1 MATPLGSTNAWLNNQ
16 RTSLSEPTKQRV
28 LEAFLSYLKLNQFVS
43 EKRVWQD
50 WLDSILDSY
59 TFTPSAEEYSA
70 LWMRG
75 DETFIANSHRQTQQL
90 YLPIPNIHPNAEKGT
105 CLPNVLRYPPHVN
118 IVYHLREDQHKRDQ
132 HERDRDIEYV
142 NNSGSYDVE
151 EDLGWVHPQSSVD
164 GVDEDPVYNADND
177 LQWLSE

>member
-16 RTSLSEPTKQRV
+16 HASLSEPTKQRV

-50 WLDSILDSY
+50 WLDSVLDNSTISSPDY
-59 TFTPSAEEYSA
+59 AY

-75 DETFIANSHRQTQQL
+75 DETFNANSHRQTQQL

-142 NNSGSYDVE
+142 NNSESYDAE
-151 EDLGWVHPQSSVD
+151 RDLAWVRPQSGEEGEEEEPYSA
-164 GVDEDPVYNADND
+164 ERD
-177 LQWLSE
+177 LQWLDE